1 MKSPQNLIRILLPL
15 VVLAAGI
22 AIWELV
28 VRINDI
34 QPYVLPGPVAV
45 FTTLIGDWPVLSQS
59 LAVTLVTRWKALS
72 RPRSAAWRWH
82 CSSTSPNGWNI
93 RCFPMP

>member
-34 QPYVLPGPVAV
+34 QPYVLPGFVAAA
-45 FTTLIGDWPVLSQS
+45 IGGVALALLFNQS
-59 LAVTLVTRWKALS
+59 
-72 RPRSAAWRWH
+72 
-82 CSSTSPNGWNI
+82 
-93 RCFPMP
+93 